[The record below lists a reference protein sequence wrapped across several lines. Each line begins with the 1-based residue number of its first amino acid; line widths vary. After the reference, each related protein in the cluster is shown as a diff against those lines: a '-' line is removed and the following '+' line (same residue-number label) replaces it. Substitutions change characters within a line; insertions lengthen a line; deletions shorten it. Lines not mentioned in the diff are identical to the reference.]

1 VRVILKCFQVLFGLH
16 VTRGAQCMKLNRER
30 KTTAGVADSL
40 RYSLHRLIQNEAK
53 SCLVRLRDINIL
65 SQVEFFFYLKFIQ
78 IHT

>member
-1 VRVILKCFQVLFGLH
+1 
-16 VTRGAQCMKLNRER
+16 MKLNRER

-65 SQVEFFFYLKFIQ
+65 SQVEFFFLLEIYTNSHLGVVLLINS
-78 IHT
+78 